1 MLTDLSC
8 IPTRLTEIIF
18 WVNYWGPTFYC
29 LAGLS
34 LLNLHYTFT
43 KVLLCAY
50 MLSSGSWVRSDT
62 LSQWFVCM
70 YVSCVEVFCNGC
82 FSQWTHT
89 LLSSQLIS
97 CLCSPSLQPDRR
109 PRQTEGHSQ
118 RRRQTDVQIEECSQ
132 TDRQRAQLAQPWHQP
147 AAQMFEVLWSG
158 WVPTGLDIGG
168 GGAYQHRQDGG
179 FWLGQ
184 WLVWRDWGKC
194 CERKITRSGR
204 ILLIERKVTF
214 RWEKVWDLVFE

>member
-70 YVSCVEVFCNGC
+70 YMSCVEVFCNGC

-89 LLSSQLIS
+89 LLSSQWIY

-118 RRRQTDVQIEECSQ
+118 RRRQTDRR
-132 TDRQRAQLAQPWHQP
+132 TDRGLLPDWQTEGPAGPAMASASSTDVWGTLIWVSTNWVGYRRGGRLPTQARWAILAG
-147 AAQMFEVLWSG
+147 AVA
-158 WVPTGLDIGG
+158 GLK
-168 GGAYQHRQDGG
+168 R
-179 FWLGQ
+179 LREM
-184 WLVWRDWGKC
+184 L
-194 CERKITRSGR
+194 
-204 ILLIERKVTF
+204 
-214 RWEKVWDLVFE
+214 WEKNN